1 MLLGAAIGASLLAG
15 TAQATARQSV
25 TVQRG
30 DTAYAIAQ
38 RAGLSVD
45 ALLNFNNLPTADL
58 EVGQM
63 LWLTSPMYT
72 VTRGDT
78 AFSVARRA
86 GVSLDE
92 LLSLNGL
99 NQINL
104 EVGQVLRLRENAPEP
119 VNTLDNQPNT
129 YTSIVVTPIDVR
141 PLTRPA
147 PRVPAANTPSPSLP
161 ATTVQTSTV
170 QTNPTPDAPQS
181 IAGPT
186 LPAPSQDSPSSSDWL
201 TNAQQLLGTP
211 YRYGGTGLSGLDCSG
226 FVLEVFTPL
235 GLNLPRTSAEQAQ
248 VGVPVERD
256 ALQAG
261 DLVFFDIEGRGSV
274 SHVGIVVEGDT
285 FMDANSYSGRVAFD
299 DLGSEYWARRYIG
312 ARRVLGTVALSGR

>member
-1 MLLGAAIGASLLAG
+1 MLGAFVGASLLAG
-15 TAQATARQSV
+15 TAQAAQSI

-30 DTAYAIAQ
+30 DTAYAVAQ

-58 EVGQM
+58 EVGQV
-63 LWLTSPMYT
+63 LWLTAPLYT
-72 VTRGDT
+72 VVRGDT
-78 AFSVARRA
+78 AFSVARKA
-86 GVSLDE
+86 GLTVDK
-92 LLSLNGL
+92 LLSLNNLG
-99 NQINL
+99 QADL
-104 EVGQVLRLRENAPEP
+104 EVGQVLRLRDDAPDF
-119 VNTLDNQPNT
+119 VSTLDDHPNT

-147 PRVPAANTPSPSLP
+147 PRVPVANPPSPSPQTATAVQADP
-161 ATTVQTSTV
+161 A
-170 QTNPTPDAPQS
+170 PDTPQP

-186 LPAPSQDSPSSSDWL
+186 LPASSQGGPSSSDWL

-226 FVLEVFTPL
+226 FVLQVFTPL

-248 VGVPVERD
+248 VGVPVERS

-299 DLGSEYWARRYIG
+299 DLGSDYWARRYIG
-312 ARRVLGTVALSGR
+312 ARRVLGAAALSGR